1 MMEELKKKDIDCIVV
16 PRKEK
21 EGIIISAST
30 VRQYIKNMQWED
42 LKKIVPDTTWN
53 YFTSAEAQKIIAAI
67 QNSDNVI
74 HY

>member
-1 MMEELKKKDIDCIVV
+1 MLALMV
-16 PRKEK
+16 
-21 EGIIISAST
+21 ST
-30 VRQYIKNMQWED
+30 VDTNLIARSNRETQLQVTEEIKEI
-42 LKKIVPDTTWN
+42 LKVPDTTWN